1 MALSTTQ
8 VQQVFLAIT
17 GRPAEG
23 QAVAWGANS
32 LNIAA
37 LANSVIDIRKGT
49 DFANNKDT
57 FIENLYQN
65 LLGRASDA
73 EGKEFWLKVLN
84 DGASYGD
91 VVAQF
96 INAVL
101 VQSQTADLYT
111 LENKLGIAEQISA
124 QIPSFTGSE
133 ANLVQIMS
141 NVSADTKIEELSND
155 IENFKGQNVNV
166 ANVSV
171 NTKADNNTATE
182 GSEEHASV
190 FNATVS
196 ILDNQINSD
205 ESTLLI
211 NGSTNYNDTLNLT
224 LKASKDAKGKQDN
237 VDLGNVISGVQN
249 IDAINLDVKDNNIA
263 GVSGAV
269 TAFNLKID
277 GTSKDT
283 ISVSG
288 GKTVDTGAGNDT
300 ITVNGAAT
308 VIAGA
313 GNDQI
318 TIAAA
323 NTTISIDGGAGR
335 DTVTLSGDNTK
346 VSLTNVE
353 VLNTSAAATVSK
365 TLLDGKSY
373 DLINANVITVSA
385 ENGIDLSKMKVVTDQ
400 TSSGFAIN
408 DVASGTVK
416 LSAKDAG
423 ITETITLGANAE
435 KVTITGFAGT
445 KTATSDKI
453 NFATALGGAAD
464 FAGTEGGNKA
474 LAAAPATAVGVADK
488 KAYVLNYNGNKDVS
502 KLLLSD
508 LDTALGKGTA
518 ANTKALIAVTKNDD
532 DKDLTAFYLVDASQA
547 AIIGVKLLG
556 TIDQDVQV
564 GDTFQNSTFGGSQ

>member
-141 NVSADTKIEELSND
+141 SVSADTKIEELSND

-171 NTKADNNTATE
+171 NTKADNQTATE

-196 ILDNQINSD
+196 ILNNQINSD

-211 NGSTNYNDTLNLT
+211 NGSTNYKDTLNLT
-224 LKASKDAKGKQDN
+224 LRASKDAKGKQNN
-237 VDLGNVISGVQN
+237 VDLGNVLSGVQN

-263 GVSGAV
+263 GVSGDV

-277 GTSKDT
+277 GTSQDK

-288 GKTVDTGAGNDT
+288 RKTVDTGAGNDT

-346 VSLTNVE
+346 VSLASIE
-353 VLNTSAAATVSK
+353 VLKTSAEATVSK

-373 DLINANVITVSA
+373 DLHTSHDITVSA
-385 ENGIDLSKMKVVTDQ
+385 ENGIDLSNIKVVTDQ
-400 TSSGFAIN
+400 TSSGFAIK

-423 ITETITLGANAE
+423 ITETITLAKDAANA
-435 KVTITGFAGT
+435 KVQITNVGKGDKLDAKAAGVDSQISTSFAALSSSASV
-445 KTATSDKI
+445 TA
-453 NFATALGGAAD
+453 
-464 FAGTEGGNKA
+464 NKA
-474 LAAAPATAVGVADK
+474 YFVTADK
-488 KAYVLNYNGNKDVS
+488 AI
-502 KLLLSD
+502 
-508 LDTALGKGTA
+508 DTAEKALVALSGNNVTQFSTSTA
-518 ANTKALIAVTKNDD
+518 KALIAFNNDGKSYLFAANGVAGD
-532 DKDLTAFYLVDASQA
+532 SSISASELTLVGIVDNN
-547 AIIGVKLLG
+547 IGSSDSVSDG
-556 TIDQDVQV
+556 TI
-564 GDTFQNSTFGGSQ
+564 TFA